1 MTHQPRE
8 RKSSMTDQFTLQT
21 KMRDVEIKFPFA
33 RSSLHSQFHIGGCS
47 KCGYEPDDSIEEVAQ
62 KHSKSPTDVLELL
75 NKNIEDMNQCDISIE
90 KFLALK
96 NSNEKILIVDVRE
109 EWEYNIAQLPHSVLL
124 TEKNFEQ
131 MIHESKNVS
140 HVIVVCH
147 HGMRSMNATL
157 YLREKGVLNAKSL
170 VGGIDAYSVKVD
182 NLIQRY

>member
-1 MTHQPRE
+1 
-8 RKSSMTDQFTLQT
+8 
-21 KMRDVEIKFPFA
+21 
-33 RSSLHSQFHIGGCS
+33 
-47 KCGYEPDDSIEEVAQ
+47 
-62 KHSKSPTDVLELL
+62 
-75 NKNIEDMNQCDISIE
+75 
-90 KFLALK
+90 
-96 NSNEKILIVDVRE
+96 
-109 EWEYNIAQLPHSVLL
+109 
-124 TEKNFEQ
+124 